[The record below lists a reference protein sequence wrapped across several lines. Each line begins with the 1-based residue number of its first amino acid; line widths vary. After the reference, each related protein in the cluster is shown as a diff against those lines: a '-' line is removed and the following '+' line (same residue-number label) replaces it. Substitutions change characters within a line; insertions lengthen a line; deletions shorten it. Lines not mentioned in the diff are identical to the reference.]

1 MLFGIPT
8 VYIWVALAIIFFIVE
23 VATTDIVS
31 IWFALGALAACI
43 VAWIAPGAGWL
54 QFVVFFGVS
63 ILAMYY
69 TRPILT
75 KKLLKKTP
83 TNADMLIGK
92 TALVVE
98 KVAPNAAG
106 RVKMGD
112 LTWQAKSD
120 STIPQGEMCRIVKIE
135 GASLIVEKISVSV
148 NV

>member
-1 MLFGIPT
+1 MFGIPA
-8 VYIWVALAIIFFIVE
+8 VYIWIALAIIFFVVE

-31 IWFALGALAACI
+31 IWFAFGALCACI

-54 QFVVFFGVS
+54 QFVVFFAVS
-63 ILAMYY
+63 LVAMYY

-92 TALVVE
+92 TAQVTKE
-98 KVAPNAAG
+98 ISPAAAG

-120 STIPQGEMCRIVKIE
+120 SVIPKGEICRIVKIE
-135 GASLIVEKISVSV
+135 GASLIVEKVTV
-148 NV
+148 NS

>member
-1 MLFGIPT
+1 MFGIPA
-8 VYIWVALAIIFFIVE
+8 VYIWIALAIIFFAVE

-31 IWFALGALAACI
+31 IWFAFGALCACI

-54 QFVVFFGVS
+54 QFVVFFAVS
-63 ILAMYY
+63 LVAMYY

-92 TALVVE
+92 TAQVTKE
-98 KVAPNAAG
+98 ISPAAAG
-106 RVKMGD
+106 RVKIGD

-120 STIPQGEMCRIVKIE
+120 SVIPKGEICRIVKIE
-135 GASLIVEKISVSV
+135 GASLIVEKVTV
-148 NV
+148 NS

>member
-1 MLFGIPT
+1 MFGIPA
-8 VYIWVALAIIFFIVE
+8 VYIWIALAIIFFAVE

-31 IWFALGALAACI
+31 IWFAFGALCACI

-54 QFVVFFGVS
+54 QFVVFFAVS
-63 ILAMYY
+63 LVAMYY

-92 TALVVE
+92 TAQVTKE
-98 KVAPNAAG
+98 ISPAAAG

-120 STIPQGEMCRIVKIE
+120 SVIPKGEICRIVKIE
-135 GASLIVEKISVSV
+135 GASLIVEKVTV
-148 NV
+148 NS